1 MQSDNTQNTTG
12 GDHTGSASAGPRWD
26 LIHYEYL
33 WRARLPPTHEKFKTH
48 FAGRAYLYKDNEL
61 TKEMVVWPV
70 SKKSRAW
77 VDKPKVDGDVW
88 AFCQHATHGFTL
100 REVALTRKKGRSP
113 PSTPPS
119 TPFPPLTPYSPVPQS
134 PYQFAP
140 GSPHPFAGRQDQNPN
155 EDVMLVKSAI
165 AELQELREKAQ
176 AQEQQLASMARAL
189 AEVMQRLSV
198 ADDDDNNIR
207 D

>member
-1 MQSDNTQNTTG
+1 MTDQTQNTVAPG
-12 GDHTGSASAGPRWD
+12 GDTPQWE
-26 LIHYEYL
+26 LIHFEYL
-33 WRARLPPTHEKFKTH
+33 WRARLPTTHEKYKTH
-48 FAGRAYLYKDNEL
+48 FAARAYLYKDNEL

-77 VDKPKVDGDVW
+77 IDKPKNDGDVW

-113 PSTPPS
+113 PSTPPT
-119 TPFPPLTPYSPVPQS
+119 TPFAPPTPYAPPSQS

-140 GSPHPFAGRQDQNPN
+140 GSPYPFAPVRADFPPQAMPSAVQDDVRQ
-155 EDVMLVKSAI
+155 
-165 AELQELREKAQ
+165 ELQELRAKTLR
-176 AQEQQLASMARAL
+176 QEQQMAQMALAL
-189 AEVMQRLSV
+189 AEVMKRLSV
-198 ADDDDNNIR
+198 DDEDDNNIR